1 MAAWSQVFDDGAVL
15 ARARRRARRLMFEFA
30 LVSGV
35 LVAVAPL
42 ATIWGGAQA
51 GRMALACGVVLS
63 ASATWVLVRLAR
75 EHRRVWRVEVS
86 ALGIAAQ
93 DVAGRR
99 VALLWR
105 GVDHVDLSDSGLTVT
120 GHTPETQ
127 RVRIRVRAAAPAFD
141 ALARQVVSRAHAHRR
156 PLAVDGCPVD
166 ALSLGALSERNEK
179 KTRRGGSTESTE
191 SAG

>member
-1 MAAWSQVFDDGAVL
+1 MAAWSQVFDDDAVL

-35 LVAVAPL
+35 LVAAAPL

-51 GRMALACGVVLS
+51 GRMALACGVLLS

-86 ALGIAAQ
+86 ALGVAAQ

-105 GVDHVDLSDSGLTVT
+105 GVDHVDLSDSGLMVT
-120 GHTPETQ
+120 GHNPDGQ
-127 RVRIRVRAAAPAFD
+127 RVRIRVRAEAPAFD
-141 ALARQVVSRAHAHRR
+141 ALARQVVARAHAHRR
-156 PLAVDGCPVD
+156 ALAVDGCPVD
-166 ALSLGALSERNEK
+166 ALSLNALAERSEK